1 MSLNE
6 LMQILGPDTCKQMIR
21 DADAESEAQIEAGS
35 GLFAEEFYANVHPD
49 DMPPPTTVQLFSGM
63 PRDPMRQLSDDE
75 E

>member
-1 MSLNE
+1 MNPITKRLHADFDRV
-6 LMQILGPDTCKQMIR
+6 MQD
-21 DADAESEAQIEAGS
+21 EAQIEAGS

-49 DMPPPTTVQLFSGM
+49 DIPPPATVKLFSGM